1 MSNEI
6 IQIVACDDYEG
17 FQHLNILFSE
27 RKIILTFKGL
37 FNDETDLMVRYSLRL
52 GEALAKN

>member
-27 RKIILTFKGL
+27 KKIH
-37 FNDETDLMVRYSLRL
+37 FNI
-52 GEALAKN
+52 